1 MNWKPRFDE
10 LDSDV
15 VTVRSEVK
23 AEALLRIL
31 NGPKKSETMRK
42 LGWNI
47 EAARI
52 ECEKVI
58 AGKKP

>member
-1 MNWKPRFDE
+1 MNWKPKSVE
-10 LDSDV
+10 LDSGV

-23 AEALLRIL
+23 AETLLRIL
-31 NGPKKSETMRK
+31 NDPQKSETMRK